1 MKENTDEKHDNLAA
15 IGIGAMI
22 VFIALILVA
31 SVAAAVIISTAE
43 KLQQNAQNTG
53 AETTNMLS
61 SKVVVLSVMVI
72 QNSDLYITFELAP
85 GSANIAPGDIDFA
98 IVCSNGAVYGD
109 FSLTSLVGTNAGL
122 PLNTLLQSH
131 TTYDITLASALI
143 ADCPPT
149 ANDDHSLVI
158 QSEYGGYTFEAL
170 NYGSDV
176 TPGAVVV

>member
-1 MKENTDEKHDNLAA
+1 M
-15 IGIGAMI
+15 
-22 VFIALILVA
+22 
-31 SVAAAVIISTAE
+31 
-43 KLQQNAQNTG
+43 
-53 AETTNMLS
+53 
-61 SKVVVLSVMVI
+61 
-72 QNSDLYITFELAP
+72 
-85 GSANIAPGDIDFA
+85 
-98 IVCSNGAVYGD
+98 YGD